1 LKRIVR
7 MIALTLVFAGSAHAE
22 CRAVN
27 AQELKAYLA
36 ANPAVR
42 ELVFFA
48 AWCRDC
54 KGKLEAAGPEQALV
68 AVFEEQDRAARIWQQ
83 VNKQKSPC
91 FFDRDESVARAWSVS
106 SLPFSA
112 AAR

>member
-1 LKRIVR
+1 
-7 MIALTLVFAGSAHAE
+7 MIALIGVFAGNAKAE

-48 AWCRDC
+48 AWCKDC
-54 KGKLEAAGPEQALV
+54 KGRLEAAGTEQAVV
-68 AVFEEQDRAARIWQQ
+68 AVFEEQDRAGRIWQQ
-83 VNKQKSPC
+83 VNQQKSPC
-91 FFDRDESVARAWSVS
+91 FFDRDESVARAWAVS

-112 AAR
+112 VLR